1 MEVLIAGKKL
11 IRLEKSHVIDVGG
24 EATLFRKDNL
34 AIKIYLQPTLSRAR
48 KLKDFLSRN
57 IRFPGHVVSP
67 MDLVFDSG
75 GQKII
80 GFTMRLLPAN
90 LEPLVSLS
98 SKKFRAQSD
107 FSAKKVLELFL
118 SMYPTIAAI
127 HQNGFVIG
135 DLNGFNELFSKKEVW
150 FIDVDSYQFGPYP
163 CPVGTEAY
171 LDPNLYGLDLSK
183 KPSFGPENDWYSFAV
198 LLFYSLL
205 LVHPYGGMHPR
216 VKLLTQRA
224 RQRITVL
231 DQGVIYPKIGFSPEI
246 LTDQLGQVFW
256 QYFKKGWRGVFPKN
270 ELESYLDSLMEC
282 PACHSFFPHLR
293 NNCPLCTAKNLMIIK
308 LATSVS
314 GCQVEKVMET
324 PGQLLCC
331 RLIGSTLYCLAK
343 EQDEVV
349 LYTKPRGGQLRKI
362 NLFAAQSNMSF
373 GLIDDHLIVSPDS
386 GAEELL
392 VFSLSSS
399 GLKPLFKTSTEV
411 MAGGKTVFACSERYL
426 YRIVSGMLMKGEI
439 KNGELVERPVTS
451 VLPEQTWFTVSPN
464 PISEETVFG
473 FLRVFSQYEW
483 FMVNQKGRFEV
494 LVEPLAKGERLID
507 FSVKF
512 SDNSLV
518 LLRKTRKGGIDYVRV
533 EQVEIASAKVVY
545 ANKLKLSEAPVYEN
559 ICGQVYASG
568 LILHPTDSGIVKEK
582 IAERSQTTFSETEKF
597 VDQDDELVR
606 YGRGLLVIKP
616 DRVLY
621 LTTG

>member
-1 MEVLIAGKKL
+1 
-11 IRLEKSHVIDVGG
+11 
-24 EATLFRKDNL
+24 
-34 AIKIYLQPTLSRAR
+34 
-48 KLKDFLSRN
+48 LKDLLSRN
-57 IRFPGHVVSP
+57 IQFPGNVVSP
-67 MDLVFDSG
+67 IDLVFDSG

-90 LEPLVSLS
+90 LEPLASLS
-98 SKKFRAQSD
+98 SKRFRAQSGI
-107 FSAKKVLELFL
+107 SAKKVLELFL
-118 SMYPTIAAI
+118 SIYQTVGKI

-135 DLNGFNELFSKKEVW
+135 DFNGFNELFSKKEIW

-163 CPVGTEAY
+163 CPVGTELY
-171 LDPNLYGLDLSK
+171 MDPDLYGLDLSK
-183 KPSFGPENDWYSFAV
+183 KPSFGPENDWYSYAV

-205 LVHPYGGMHPR
+205 LVHPYGGMHPK

-224 RQRITVL
+224 KQRITVL

-246 LTDQLGQVFW
+246 LTDQIGQVFW
-256 QYFKKGWRGVFPKN
+256 QYFKKGWRGVFPEN

-282 PACHSFFPHLR
+282 PSCHLFYPHLR
-293 NNCPLCTAKNLMIIK
+293 RSCPFCTVRNLMIIK
-308 LATSVS
+308 LATSVK
-314 GCQVEKVMET
+314 GCQAERVMET
-324 PGQLLCC
+324 SGQILYCH
-331 RLIGSTLYCLAK
+331 LIGSTLQCLAQ

-362 NLFAAQSNMSF
+362 SLFGAELSLGF
-373 GLIDDHLIVSPDS
+373 GLIDDHLIVCPDIN
-386 GAEELL
+386 ADELL
-392 VFSLSSS
+392 VFGLNSK

-411 MAGGKTVFACSERYL
+411 MAGGKAVFACSERYL
-426 YRIVSGMLMKGEI
+426 YRIVAGMLMKGEI

-483 FMVNQKGRFEV
+483 FLVNQKGRFEV
-494 LVEPLAKGERLID
+494 LVEQLAKGERLID

-512 SDNSLV
+512 SENSLV
-518 LLRKTRKGGIDYVRV
+518 LLRKTRKGGIDYIRL
-533 EQVEIASAKVVY
+533 ELVEIASAKVIHSH
-545 ANKLKLSEAPVYEN
+545 KLKLSEVPAYEN
-559 ICGQVYASG
+559 IHGQVYASG
-568 LILHPTDSGIVKEK
+568 IILHPTDSGIIKE
-582 IAERSQTTFSETEKF
+582 IVTEQSQTTFSATEQF
-597 VDQDDELVR
+597 VDQADELIR
-606 YGRGLLVIKP
+606 YGRGILVVKS